1 MLDELTAAKY
11 LSGERFADSLV
22 HRRAERFGTAL
33 IRQELRQHRLD
44 DAIVAPRLAELKATE
59 FARARA
65 LWVRRYGH
73 PPADAAE
80 RARQIRFLSA
90 RGFSAE
96 IVRRV
101 VGGRDDDI

>member
-1 MLDELTAAKY
+1 MLDELTAAKL

-44 DAIVAPRLAELKATE
+44 DAIVAPRLAELKASE
-59 FARARA
+59 FERARA
-65 LWVRRYGH
+65 VWAKRYGA
-73 PPADAAE
+73 PPADATE
-80 RARQIRFLSA
+80 RARQMRFLSA

-96 IVRRV
+96 VVRRV
-101 VGGRDDDI
+101 VGGAEEDS